1 MPAPDLPEIFMSNPF
16 LEDWSTPFGIPP
28 FERIEAGHY
37 RPAFDLA
44 IAEWRAEMETIA
56 GNTAEPSFENTVT
69 AMELAGATLDRT
81 AGVFFNLCSSDAS
94 PELQEIEAEIA
105 PILARNHAEINMDAR
120 LFGRIDALWE
130 AREDLGLTAEQYRV
144 LALYHEGFV
153 RAGARLDEAGRA
165 RMTAIMERLAALGAA
180 FSRNLLA
187 DEADLELLV
196 EDRADLVGLP
206 DSLIEAAAK
215 AAEDR
220 GKPGKFAITASRS
233 SIGPFLQFADKRD
246 LREAAWRG
254 FTARGEARTETATAG
269 IIAETM
275 ALRQER
281 ARLLG
286 FETFAHYKLDNQM
299 AKAPENVAALL
310 ERVWDRASVS
320 AVAEREALQA
330 LAAEEGDNHPIEPW
344 DWTYYAEKLRKRDL
358 DLDDAELKPYLQL
371 DRMIDAAFDTASRL
385 FGLSFVELPD
395 APRHHADA
403 RVWEVKG
410 RDGGHVGVFIGDYF
424 ARPSKRSGA
433 WMSGFRKQHKLDGEV
448 RPIIVNTMN
457 FSKPAAGGA
466 ALLTLD
472 DARTLFHEFGH
483 GLHGLMS
490 DVVYPR
496 VSGTSV
502 ARDFVELP
510 SQLFEH
516 WLMEPTLLREF
527 ARHAKTG
534 EAMPEALLDTVR
546 RAQTFAKGGETVQY
560 LASAIVD
567 LEVHR
572 SEIGADF
579 DPVAFE
585 RATLERIGMPD
596 GLVMRHRMPHFAH
609 VFSGDGYSS
618 GYYSYMWSEVMDA
631 DAFGAFEEAG
641 NAFDP
646 DTAAA
651 LAEHIYTAGGRQ
663 DPEDAYI
670 AFRGRGP
677 EPDALLRRR
686 GLLDDAA

>member
-1 MPAPDLPEIFMSNPF
+1 MSNPL

-28 FERIEAGHY
+28 FERIETGHY
-37 RPAFDLA
+37 RAAFDRA
-44 IAEWRAEMETIA
+44 IAQWRAEIEVIA
-56 GNTAEPSFENTVT
+56 GSVAEPNFANTIT
-69 AMELAGATLDRT
+69 AMELAGGDLDKVS
-81 AGVFFNLCSSDAS
+81 AVFFNLCSADTS
-94 PELQEIEAEIA
+94 PELQAIEAEIA
-105 PILARNHAEINMDAR
+105 PVLARNSAEINMDAR
-120 LFGRIDALWE
+120 LFARVDALWKE
-130 AREDLGLTAEQYRV
+130 RDGLGLTAEQARV
-144 LALYHEGFV
+144 LKLYHEGFV
-153 RAGARLDEAGRA
+153 RAGARLDDAGRA
-165 RMTAIMERLAALGAA
+165 RMTEIMERLAALGTA
-180 FSRNLLA
+180 FSKNLLA
-187 DEADLELLV
+187 DEADLELLI
-196 EDRADLVGLP
+196 EDRAGLAGVP
-206 DSLIEAAAK
+206 DSLIDAAAK

-233 SIGPFLQFADKRD
+233 SIEPFLQFAERRD

-254 FTARGEARTETATAG
+254 FTGRGAAREETATAG

-286 FETFAHYKLDNQM
+286 FETFAHFKLDNQM
-299 AKAPENVAALL
+299 AKVPENVAALL

-320 AVAEREALQA
+320 AVAERERLQA
-330 LAAEEGDNHPIEPW
+330 LAAEEGDNHAIEPW
-344 DWTYYAEKLRKRDL
+344 DWAYYGEKLRKRDL
-358 DLDDAELKPYLQL
+358 DLDDAEVKPYLQL
-371 DRMIDAAFDTASRL
+371 DRMIDAAFDTANRL

-403 RVWEVKG
+403 RVWEV
-410 RDGGHVGVFIGDYF
+410 RDREGAHRGIFIGDYF

-433 WMSGFRKQHKLDGEV
+433 WMSGFRTQHKLDGEV

-457 FSKPAAGGA
+457 FSKPAAGGT
-466 ALLTLD
+466 ALLTFD

-490 DVVYPR
+490 DMTYPR
-496 VSGTSV
+496 ISGTSV

-516 WLMEPTLLREF
+516 WLMEPELLREF
-527 ARHAKTG
+527 ARHSETG
-534 EAMPEALLDTVR
+534 EPIPDILLDKVR
-546 RAQTFAKGGETVQY
+546 RAQTFAQGGVTVQY

-567 LEVHR
+567 LEMHR

-579 DPVAFE
+579 DPLAFE
-585 RATLERIGMPD
+585 QATLERIGMPD
-596 GLVMRHRMPHFAH
+596 GLVMRHRTPHFGH

-641 NAFDP
+641 DAFHP
-646 DTAAA
+646 ETAAA
-651 LAEHIYTAGGRQ
+651 LAEHIYAAGGRQ
-663 DPEDAYI
+663 DPEEAYV

-686 GLLDDAA
+686 GLLDAA

>member
-1 MPAPDLPEIFMSNPF
+1 MSNPL

-28 FERIEAGHY
+28 FERIETSHY
-37 RPAFDLA
+37 RAAFDQA
-44 IAEWRAEMETIA
+44 IAQWRAEIEVIA
-56 GNTAEPSFENTVT
+56 SSTAKPDFANTVT
-69 AMELAGATLDRT
+69 AMELAGENLDKVS
-81 AGVFFNLCSSDAS
+81 AVFFNLCSSDTS
-94 PELQEIEAEIA
+94 PELQGIEAEIA
-105 PILARNHAEINMDAR
+105 PILARNNAEINMDAR
-120 LFGRIDALWE
+120 LFARVDALWE
-130 AREDLGLTAEQYRV
+130 ARDTLGLTPEQARV
-144 LALYHEGFV
+144 LKLYHEGFV
-153 RAGARLDEAGRA
+153 RSGARLDEAGRA
-165 RMTAIMERLAALGAA
+165 RMTEIMERLAALGAA
-180 FSRNLLA
+180 FSKNLLA

-206 DSLIEAAAK
+206 ESLIEAAAK

-233 SIGPFLQFADKRD
+233 SIEPFLQFAERRD

-254 FTARGEARTETATAG
+254 FTGRGAARAETATAD

-286 FETFAHYKLDNQM
+286 FETFAHFKLDNQM
-299 AKAPENVAALL
+299 AKVPENVAALL

-320 AVAEREALQA
+320 AVAEREKLQA
-330 LAAEEGDNHPIEPW
+330 LAAEEGGNHPIEPW
-344 DWTYYAEKLRKRDL
+344 DWAHYSEKLRKRDL
-358 DLDDAELKPYLQL
+358 DLDDAEVKPYLQL

-385 FGLSFVELPD
+385 FGLSFAELPD
-395 APRHHADA
+395 APRHHPDA
-403 RVWEVKG
+403 RVWEVRG
-410 RDGGHVGVFIGDYF
+410 RDGGHVGIFIGDYF

-433 WMSGFRKQHKLDGEV
+433 WMSGFRTQHKLDGEV

-457 FSKPAAGGA
+457 FSKPAAGGT
-466 ALLTLD
+466 ALLTLE

-490 DVVYPR
+490 DVTYPR
-496 VSGTSV
+496 IAGTSV

-516 WLMEPTLLREF
+516 WLMEPSLLGKF
-527 ARHAKTG
+527 AHHAQTG
-534 EAMPEALLDTVR
+534 EAIPASLLDKLR

-567 LEVHR
+567 LELHR

-579 DPVAFE
+579 DSAAFE
-585 RATLERIGMPD
+585 HATLARIGMPD
-596 GLVMRHRMPHFAH
+596 GLVMRHRTPHFGH

-641 NAFDP
+641 DAFHP
-646 DTAAA
+646 ETAAA
-651 LAEHIYTAGGRQ
+651 LAEHIYMAGGRQ
-663 DPEDAYI
+663 NPEEAYI

-686 GLLDDAA
+686 GLLDGAAVG

>member
-1 MPAPDLPEIFMSNPF
+1 MSNPL

-28 FERIEAGHY
+28 FERIETDHY
-37 RPAFDLA
+37 PDAFEQA
-44 IAEWRAEMETIA
+44 IAEWRAEIEEIA
-56 GNTAEPSFENTVT
+56 GNTAEPSFANTVT
-69 AMELAGATLDRT
+69 AMELAGQKLDRVS
-81 AGVFFNLCSSDAS
+81 AIFFNLCSADTS
-94 PELQEIEAEIA
+94 PELQAIEARIA
-105 PILARNHAEINMDAR
+105 PVLARNNAEINMDAR
-120 LFGRIDALWE
+120 LFARIDALWQGRD
-130 AREDLGLTAEQYRV
+130 ALTLTPEQMRV
-144 LALYHEGFV
+144 LTLYHEGFV
-153 RAGARLDEAGRA
+153 RAGARLDEAGRT

-180 FSRNLLA
+180 FSKNLLA

-196 EDRADLVGLP
+196 ESRDDLAGLSEP
-206 DSLIEAAAK
+206 LIEAAAK
-215 AAEDR
+215 AAQDR

-233 SIGPFLQFADKRD
+233 SIEPFLQSAERRD

-254 FTARGEARTETATAG
+254 FTGRGAARAETATAE

-286 FETFAHYKLDNQM
+286 FDTFAHFKLDNQM
-299 AKAPENVAALL
+299 AKVPENVAGLL
-310 ERVWDRASVS
+310 ERVWDRASIR
-320 AVAEREALQA
+320 AVTERGQLQA
-330 LAAEEGDNHPIEPW
+330 LAAEEGGNHPIEPW
-344 DWTYYAEKLRKRDL
+344 DWAYYAEKLRKRDL
-358 DLDDAELKPYLQL
+358 DLDDAEVKPYLQL
-371 DRMIDAAFDTASRL
+371 DRMIEAAFDTATRL
-385 FGLSFVELPD
+385 FGLSFTELPD

-403 RVWEVKG
+403 RVWEVTG
-410 RDGGHVGVFIGDYF
+410 RDGAHLGVFIGDYF

-433 WMSGFRKQHKLDGEV
+433 WMSGLRTQHKLDGEV
-448 RPIIVNTMN
+448 RPIIMNTMN
-457 FSKPAAGGA
+457 FSKPAAGGT
-466 ALLTLD
+466 ALLTFD

-490 DVVYPR
+490 DVTYPR
-496 VSGTSV
+496 ISGTSV

-510 SQLFEH
+510 SQLYEH
-516 WLMEPTLLREF
+516 WLMEPTLLRAF
-527 ARHAKTG
+527 ALHVETG
-534 EAMPEALLDTVR
+534 EAMPDALLDKVR

-567 LEVHR
+567 LELHR

-579 DPVAFE
+579 DPAAFE
-585 RATLERIGMPD
+585 RETLARIGMPD
-596 GLVMRHRMPHFAH
+596 GLVMRHRTPHFAH

-641 NAFDP
+641 DAFDA

-651 LAEHIYTAGGRQ
+651 LAAHIYTAGGRQ
-663 DPEDAYI
+663 DPEEAYI

-686 GLLDDAA
+686 GLLDDAS

>member
-1 MPAPDLPEIFMSNPF
+1 MSNPL

-28 FERIEAGHY
+28 FERIETGHY
-37 RPAFDLA
+37 RAAFDRA
-44 IAEWRAEMETIA
+44 IAQWRAEIEVIA
-56 GNTAEPSFENTVT
+56 GSVAEPNFANTIT
-69 AMELAGATLDRT
+69 AMELAGGDLDKVS
-81 AGVFFNLCSSDAS
+81 AVFFNLCSADTS
-94 PELQEIEAEIA
+94 PELQAIEAEIA
-105 PILARNHAEINMDAR
+105 PVLARNSAEINMDAR
-120 LFGRIDALWE
+120 LFARVDALWKE
-130 AREDLGLTAEQYRV
+130 RDGLGLTAEQARV
-144 LALYHEGFV
+144 LKLYHEGFV
-153 RAGARLDEAGRA
+153 RAGARLDDAGRA
-165 RMTAIMERLAALGAA
+165 RMTEIMERLAALGTA
-180 FSRNLLA
+180 FSKNLLA
-187 DEADLELLV
+187 DEADLELLI
-196 EDRADLVGLP
+196 EDRAGLAGVP
-206 DSLIEAAAK
+206 DSLIDAAAK

-233 SIGPFLQFADKRD
+233 SIEPFLQFAERRD

-254 FTARGEARTETATAG
+254 FTGRGAAREETATAG
-269 IIAETM
+269 IISETM

-286 FETFAHYKLDNQM
+286 FETFAHFKLDNQM
-299 AKAPENVAALL
+299 AKVPENVAALL

-320 AVAEREALQA
+320 AVAERERLQA
-330 LAAEEGDNHPIEPW
+330 LAAEEGDNHAIEPW
-344 DWTYYAEKLRKRDL
+344 DWAYYGEKLRKRDL
-358 DLDDAELKPYLQL
+358 DLDDAEVKPYLQL
-371 DRMIDAAFDTASRL
+371 DRMIDAAFDTANRL

-403 RVWEVKG
+403 RVWEV
-410 RDGGHVGVFIGDYF
+410 RDREGAHRGIFIGDYF

-433 WMSGFRKQHKLDGEV
+433 WMSGFRTQHKLDGEV

-457 FSKPAAGGA
+457 FSKPAAGGT
-466 ALLTLD
+466 ALLTFD

-490 DVVYPR
+490 DVTYPR
-496 VSGTSV
+496 ISGTSV

-516 WLMEPTLLREF
+516 WLMEPELLREF
-527 ARHAKTG
+527 ARHSETG
-534 EAMPEALLDTVR
+534 EPIPDILLDKVR
-546 RAQTFAKGGETVQY
+546 RAQTFAQGGVTVQY
-560 LASAIVD
+560 LASAIID
-567 LEVHR
+567 LEMHR

-579 DPVAFE
+579 DPLAFE
-585 RATLERIGMPD
+585 QATLERIGMPD
-596 GLVMRHRMPHFAH
+596 GLVMRHRTPHFGH

-641 NAFDP
+641 DAFHP
-646 DTAAA
+646 ETAAA
-651 LAEHIYTAGGRQ
+651 LAEHIYAAGGRQ
-663 DPEDAYI
+663 DPEEAYV

-686 GLLDDAA
+686 GLLDAA

>member
-1 MPAPDLPEIFMSNPF
+1 MSNPL

-28 FERIEAGHY
+28 FERIETGHY
-37 RPAFDLA
+37 RAAFERA
-44 IAEWRAEMETIA
+44 IAQWRAEIEVIA
-56 GNTAEPSFENTVT
+56 SNVAKPSFANTVT
-69 AMELAGATLDRT
+69 AMELVGDDLDKVS
-81 AGVFFNLCSSDAS
+81 AVFFNLCSADTS

-105 PILARNHAEINMDAR
+105 PILARNYAEINMDAR
-120 LFGRIDALWE
+120 LFGRFDALWE
-130 AREDLGLTAEQYRV
+130 GRDNLGLTLEQVRV
-144 LALYHEGFV
+144 LKLYHEGFV

-165 RMTAIMERLAALGAA
+165 RMTEIMERLAALGAA
-180 FSRNLLA
+180 FSKNLLA
-187 DEADLELLV
+187 DEADLELLAD
-196 EDRADLVGLP
+196 DRSDLVGLP

-233 SIGPFLQFADKRD
+233 SIEPFLQFAERRD

-254 FTARGEARTETATAG
+254 FTGRGATREETATVG

-286 FETFAHYKLDNQM
+286 FETFAHFKLDNQM
-299 AKAPENVAALL
+299 AKVPENVAGLL
-310 ERVWDRASVS
+310 DRVWSRASVS
-320 AVAEREALQA
+320 AVAEREKLQA
-330 LAAEEGDNHPIEPW
+330 LAAEEGGNHPIEPW
-344 DWTYYAEKLRKRDL
+344 DWTYYLEKLRKRDL
-358 DLDDAELKPYLQL
+358 DLNDAEVKPYLQL
-371 DRMIDAAFDTASRL
+371 DRMIDAAFDTANRL
-385 FGLSFVELPD
+385 FGLSFSELPD

-403 RVWEVKG
+403 RVWEVRG
-410 RDGGHVGVFIGDYF
+410 RDGGHVGIFIGDYF
-424 ARPSKRSGA
+424 ARSSKRSGA
-433 WMSGFRKQHKLDGEV
+433 WMSGFRTQHKLNGEV

-457 FSKPAAGGA
+457 FSKPAAGGT
-466 ALLTLD
+466 ALLTFE

-490 DVVYPR
+490 DVNYPR
-496 VSGTSV
+496 ISGTSV

-516 WLMEPTLLREF
+516 WLMEPALLREF
-527 ARHAKTG
+527 ARHSETG
-534 EAMPEALLDTVR
+534 EPIPDTLLDKVR
-546 RAQTFAKGGETVQY
+546 RAQTFAQGGPTVQY

-567 LEVHR
+567 LELHR
-572 SEIGADF
+572 SEIGNDF
-579 DPVAFE
+579 DPAAFE
-585 RATLERIGMPD
+585 QATLARIGMPD
-596 GLVMRHRMPHFAH
+596 GLIMRHRTPHFGH

-641 NAFDP
+641 DAFHP
-646 DTAAA
+646 ETAAA
-651 LAEHIYTAGGRQ
+651 LAEHIYAAGGRQ
-663 DPEDAYI
+663 DPEEAYI

>member
-1 MPAPDLPEIFMSNPF
+1 MSNPL

-28 FERIEAGHY
+28 FERIETGHY
-37 RPAFDLA
+37 RAAFDRA
-44 IAEWRAEMETIA
+44 IAQWRAEIEVIA
-56 GNTAEPSFENTVT
+56 GSVAEPSFANTIT
-69 AMELAGATLDRT
+69 AMELAGGDLDKVS
-81 AGVFFNLCSSDAS
+81 AVFFNLCSADTS
-94 PELQEIEAEIA
+94 PELQAIEAEIA
-105 PILARNHAEINMDAR
+105 PVLARNSAEINMDAR
-120 LFGRIDALWE
+120 LFARVDALWKE
-130 AREDLGLTAEQYRV
+130 RDGLGLTAEQARV
-144 LALYHEGFV
+144 LKLYHEGFV
-153 RAGARLDEAGRA
+153 RAGARLDDAGRA
-165 RMTAIMERLAALGAA
+165 RMTEIMERLAALGTA
-180 FSRNLLA
+180 FSKNLLA
-187 DEADLELLV
+187 DEADLELLI
-196 EDRADLVGLP
+196 EDRAGLAGVP
-206 DSLIEAAAK
+206 DSLIDAAAK

-233 SIGPFLQFADKRD
+233 SIEPFLQFAERRD

-254 FTARGEARTETATAG
+254 FTGRGAAREETATAG

-286 FETFAHYKLDNQM
+286 FETFAHFKLDNQM
-299 AKAPENVAALL
+299 AKVPENVAALL

-320 AVAEREALQA
+320 AVAERERLQA
-330 LAAEEGDNHPIEPW
+330 LAAEEGDNHAIEPW
-344 DWTYYAEKLRKRDL
+344 DWAYYGEKLRKRDL
-358 DLDDAELKPYLQL
+358 DLDDAEVKPYLQL
-371 DRMIDAAFDTASRL
+371 DRMIDAAFDTANRL

-403 RVWEVKG
+403 RVWEV
-410 RDGGHVGVFIGDYF
+410 RDREGAHRGIFIGDYF

-433 WMSGFRKQHKLDGEV
+433 WMSGFRTQHKLDGEV

-457 FSKPAAGGA
+457 FSKPAAGGT
-466 ALLTLD
+466 ALLTFD

-490 DVVYPR
+490 DVTYPR
-496 VSGTSV
+496 ISGTSV

-516 WLMEPTLLREF
+516 WLMEPELLREF
-527 ARHAKTG
+527 ARHSETG
-534 EAMPEALLDTVR
+534 EPIPDILLDKVR
-546 RAQTFAKGGETVQY
+546 RAQTFAQGGVTVQY

-567 LEVHR
+567 LEMHR

-579 DPVAFE
+579 DPLAFE
-585 RATLERIGMPD
+585 QATLERIGMPD
-596 GLVMRHRMPHFAH
+596 GLVMRHRTPHFGH

-641 NAFDP
+641 DAFHP
-646 DTAAA
+646 ETAAA
-651 LAEHIYTAGGRQ
+651 LAEHIYAAGGRQ
-663 DPEDAYI
+663 DPEEAYV

-686 GLLDDAA
+686 GLLDAA